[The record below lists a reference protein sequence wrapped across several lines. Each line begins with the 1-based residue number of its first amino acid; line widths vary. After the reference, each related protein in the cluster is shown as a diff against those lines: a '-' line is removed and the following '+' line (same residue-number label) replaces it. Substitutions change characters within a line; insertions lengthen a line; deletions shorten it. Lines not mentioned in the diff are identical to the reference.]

1 MKKFKYITI
10 IISLLTF
17 SFVGCDDNLDIEPE
31 QSLSPSAALAS
42 SANVKKI
49 LNNAYGVARDNG
61 SYGGGIAL
69 ASELIADAG
78 YPNGSLYWNGTY
90 TGPAEYWEKAML
102 PDNGFVTSIWLN
114 AYEINNLANIVL
126 ANLDV
131 FTDSDEKGVTEG
143 EAKFLR
149 GLAYFDLGRLFAK
162 HYVPGQANS
171 QLAVPVVLTAIL
183 DPNDI
188 EYPSRNTLD
197 EVYDQV
203 ISDLTSAYNLLPN
216 SNGIYATKES
226 AAALLARVYL
236 QKGDYPN
243 ALAMANDVI
252 ENGSAQLT
260 STFAEAFN
268 NDQNSDEDIFA
279 WQVTSQDN
287 SSNDFNTFW
296 SSEDYGGRSG
306 NPDVE
311 VYSWDIYDD
320 GNDARYDF
328 FYEGDWWC
336 TTKWQYQYGNIPF
349 IRLAEMYLIRAE
361 CNEREGSSVGDTPL
375 NDINTIRTRSNA
387 IEFEVVD
394 LATILMERKRELA
407 YEGFALFDAKRLGES
422 SGEFSYDADNVI
434 LPIPQREMDA
444 NPNLTQNSGY

>member
-31 QSLSPSAALAS
+31 QSLSPSAALAN

-90 TGPAEYWEKAML
+90 TGPAEFWEKAML
-102 PDNGFVTSIWLN
+102 PDNGFVTGIWLN

-131 FTDSDEKGVTEG
+131 FADSDEKAITEG

-149 GLAYFDLGRLFAK
+149 GLAYFDLGRLFSK
-162 HYVPGQANS
+162 RYVSGQQNN
-171 QLAVPVVLTAIL
+171 QLGVPIVLTAIL

-188 EYPSRNTLD
+188 ESPSRNTLD

-203 ISDLTSAYNLLPN
+203 ISDLTSAYNLLPY

-236 QKGDYPN
+236 QKGDYSN

-252 ENGSAQLT
+252 ENGNAQLT
-260 STFAEAFN
+260 STFADAFN
-268 NDQNSDEDIFA
+268 NDGNSSEDIFA

-296 SSEDYGGRSG
+296 ASQDYGGRSG

-311 VYSWDIYDD
+311 VYNWDIYDD
-320 GNDARYDF
+320 GGDARYDF

-336 TTKWQYQYGNIPF
+336 TTKWQNQFGNIPF
-349 IRLAEMYLIRAE
+349 LRLAEMYLIRAE
-361 CNEREGSSVGDTPL
+361 CNERDGSSVGDTPL
-375 NDINTIRTRSNA
+375 NDINTIRARSNA

-394 LATILMERKRELA
+394 LETILMERKRELA